1 MLENKRIIVTGAAR
15 GMGEATVIAY
25 VSAGAQ
31 VVAMDINDENGAA
44 VVAEANKAGPGQATY
59 QHIDIADKDSVF
71 AAFDQ
76 AANHLGGLDAL
87 AHPAAIQAGADPVES
102 ASTTGIKCSL

>member
-31 VVAMDINDENGAA
+31 VVAMDINDEAGAA
-44 VVAEANKAGPGQATY
+44 VVAAAAAATAG
-59 QHIDIADKDSVF
+59 K
-71 AAFDQ
+71 
-76 AANHLGGLDAL
+76 
-87 AHPAAIQAGADPVES
+87 
-102 ASTTGIKCSL
+102 